1 MNIEFKMLTENALK
15 SNLLAPSGNLRV
27 GLGKALESLG
37 TTCGLA
43 NKLGKRQ
50 L

>member
-1 MNIEFKMLTENALK
+1 MALK
-15 SNLLAPSGNLRV
+15 LNLLAPSGALWEGFGN
-27 GLGKALESLG
+27 ALESLG

-43 NKLGKRQ
+43 NKLGKTLRQ